1 MQIDEIKKMIEAGM
15 PDSQVSLN
23 GDGSHF
29 EAVVISKA
37 FEGKGMLQQHRMV
50 YATLGDNIE
59 NASIHALSMKTYTPA
74 QWEEAQKRRVL

>member
-23 GDGSHF
+23 GDGTHF
-29 EAVVISKA
+29 EAVVVSEA

-74 QWEEAQKRRVL
+74 QWEEAQKRKVL

>member
-1 MQIDEIKKMIEAGM
+1 MQIDEIKKMIEVGM

-23 GDGSHF
+23 GDGTHF
-29 EAVVISKA
+29 EAVVISEA

-59 NASIHALSMKTYTPA
+59 NTSIHALSMKTYTPA

>member
-15 PDSQVSLN
+15 PESQVTVT

-29 EAVVISKA
+29 EALVISEQ

-59 NASIHALSMKTYTPA
+59 NAAIHALSMKTFTPA
-74 QWEEAQKRRVL
+74 QWQEAEKRKVL